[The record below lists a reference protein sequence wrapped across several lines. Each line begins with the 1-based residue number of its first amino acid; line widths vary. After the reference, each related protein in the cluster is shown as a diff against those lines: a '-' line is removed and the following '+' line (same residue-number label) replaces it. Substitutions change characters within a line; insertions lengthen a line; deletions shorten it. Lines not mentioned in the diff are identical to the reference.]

1 MNLQRRDCSIHL
13 ASAEH
18 LLSMHHSTSHLSI
31 HPPPPPPLLYLL
43 LDGDLIQKKEDPLTL
58 THPPPPPSHSL
69 LSYLLLLSLVSSSY
83 SPPYSSVASIHTPSI
98 PPLNNPSSHN
108 LLVQRISLLNSLS
121 TSLLQ
126 KLLPQ
131 NNRIL
136 WSVNLL
142 YWTHRQLT
150 LPLHSSMHHPSQ
162 MTFSTLWLNDLWKGY
177 CNQIM

>member
-31 HPPPPPPLLYLL
+31 
-43 LDGDLIQKKEDPLTL
+43 
-58 THPPPPPSHSL
+58 HPPPPPSHSL

-142 YWTHRQLT
+142 YWTHRQLQLT